1 MKVIDLLN
9 KINKGEEIPKKVK
22 YEDTIF
28 VYDKDRKEYIY
39 ELNDWSSETILFK
52 ITNEHTH
59 FIQDLLKAEV
69 EVIEEKKELEEKLDW
84 KEIIDSV
91 GKPIWDNKR
100 KKWRVLDYY
109 SREKNKFSVSFSDT
123 SYTENFEQE
132 ELYFKEIKE
141 SGEK

>member
-109 SREKNKFSVSFSDT
+109 SKEKNKLYVSFSDT
-123 SYTENFEQE
+123 SSTENFEKE

-141 SGEK
+141 SEEK

>member
-28 VYDKDRKEYIY
+28 AYDKDRKEYIY

-109 SREKNKFSVSFSDT
+109 SKEKNKLYVSFSDT
-123 SYTENFEQE
+123 SSTENFEKE

-141 SGEK
+141 SEEK

>member
-109 SREKNKFSVSFSDT
+109 SKEKIGRASCRERV
-123 SYTENFEQE
+123 
-132 ELYFKEIKE
+132 
-141 SGEK
+141 